1 MKLRIKSNNLRFRI
15 TGEELLQLQSTGSIA
30 SETYIPTRGNES
42 ILMRNEIVV
51 QPEGLTSE
59 LKLTEFG
66 FSCRLSRQDM
76 ATLVD
81 PENEGV
87 YIKRVGRTPSGEATG
102 FVFYVEKDKKK
113 KDKKHKHKDHKHLGH
128 AEPGAESNGAQI
140 NPAVED
146 RL

>member
-15 TGEELLQLQSTGSIA
+15 TGEELLQLESAGSIA
-30 SETYIPTRGNES
+30 TETYIPTSADES

-51 QPEGLTSE
+51 QPEGAASE

-66 FSCRLSRQDM
+66 FSCRLSAEDM
-76 ATLVD
+76 ATLLD
-81 PENEGV
+81 PEKEGV

-113 KDKKHKHKDHKHLGH
+113 KDKKHKHKHSKHQGH
-128 AEPGAESNGAQI
+128 PESGASNGTQI
-140 NPAVED
+140 DPAGTD